1 MSADSTAHD
10 LVTLGEV
17 LLRLSIPS
25 PARFETARQL
35 DIQVGG
41 AEANVA
47 AACARLGARTA
58 WISALPANAW
68 GDRVVHELRGHGVD
82 CTFVRRV
89 PDTRLGTYYLEYG
102 VPPRPIRVLY
112 DRRDSA
118 FAKVGVDDL
127 DWRPVRSA
135 RLVHLSG
142 VTAALGDGPRAL
154 LRRAVQEA
162 RDVSFDVNYRATLWT
177 PEAARAFVDTV
188 LPVLRYLFLGEAEAR
203 QVFELDG
210 EPEAMIA
217 ALGRLAPKAT
227 VTLLRGAEGS
237 LTLDRGRV
245 VLPRRRHTVQMVDP
259 IGAGDAFVAG
269 FLWASL
275 AGRAIDD
282 VVDVANAVAALKC
295 STWGDIAL
303 IGPGDVDDAL
313 AGGSDVRR

>member
-1 MSADSTAHD
+1 MAGETVAHD

-35 DIQVGG
+35 DIQIGG

-68 GDRVVHELRGHGVD
+68 GDRVVHELRGHGID
-82 CTFVRRV
+82 CSFVRRT
-89 PDTRLGTYYLEYG
+89 PDTRLGVYFLEYG

-118 FAKVGVDDL
+118 FARLGADHI
-127 DWRPVRSA
+127 DWGPVRAA
-135 RLVHLSG
+135 RLVHVSG
-142 VTAALGDGPRAL
+142 VTAALGDAPRAL
-154 LRRAVQEA
+154 IRRAIQEA
-162 RDVSFDVNYRATLWT
+162 REVSFDVNYRATLWT
-177 PEAARAFVDTV
+177 PDAARAFVDSV
-188 LPVLRYLFLGEAEAR
+188 LPVVRYLFLGESEAR
-203 QVFELDG
+203 LVFKLDG
-210 EPEAMIA
+210 EPEAMLD
-217 ALGRLAPKAT
+217 ALGRLAPKAS

-245 VLPRRRHTVQMVDP
+245 VRPRRRQTVQVVDP

-275 AGRAIDD
+275 TGRPIEE

-303 IGPGDVDDAL
+303 IGPDDVNDAL
-313 AGGSDVRR
+313 AGGPDVRR